1 MFSLSG
7 RRGFTL
13 VELLVVIAII
23 GILIALLLPAV
34 QAAREAG
41 RRTQCSN
48 NLRQIILA
56 IHNHEDIQRQLP
68 PRNTFANSV
77 SWCAFIQPYIE
88 GSNVYDRLNITV
100 NAQSGTVVAP
110 QPVSNLVVIRD
121 EFRFPGFLCPTRR
134 ARSAVNGSAIPGAQA
149 TDYVAVS
156 ATTQTD
162 WNTSNALGPIVK
174 AVSWPTAA
182 NPTAPIRSAT
192 TLASV
197 VDGLSNTAFVGE
209 KHMRPDRLDNQDV
222 EVASLWAP
230 EASNAQFRRR
240 MVRTAGGGVAGWGA
254 LWNRPLA
261 PNPQYADEECYGSW
275 HPTIC
280 LFAFGDGRVQP
291 VKNFVSQPVLFFMTT
306 RNDRRPFDL
315 P

>member
-1 MFSLSG
+1 MSSTSRG
-7 RRGFTL
+7 RGFTL

-68 PRNTFANSV
+68 PRNTFVNSV

-88 GSNVYDRLNITV
+88 GSNVYDRLNITRAATD
-100 NAQSGTVVAP
+100 NTLNPNGTR
-110 QPVSNLVVIRD
+110 NLVVVRD
-121 EFRFPGFLCPTRR
+121 EFRFNGFLCPTRR
-134 ARSAVNGSAIPGAQA
+134 ARSRINGSAIPGGQA

-156 ATTQTD
+156 ATAQSN

-174 AVSWPTAA
+174 AVSWPTLA

-197 VDGLSNTAFVGE
+197 VDGLSNTAFIGE
-209 KHMRPDRLDNQDV
+209 KHMRPDRLDNQDA

-230 EASNAQFRRR
+230 EASTVQFRRR

-261 PNPQYADEECYGSW
+261 PNPQYFDEECYGSW

-291 VKNFVSQPVLFFMTT
+291 VKNFASQPVLFFMTT
-306 RNDRRPFDL
+306 RNDRRTFDL